1 MEHQVIE
8 FFPSVCG
15 VYQYPEDKIN
25 DIKLVCQK
33 IRNTIKPGD
42 QNYNQNALNG
52 DLFHYYNT
60 SNTNIYDF
68 HPELEDHRKWVLEC
82 ATHFFT
88 KVHNYVLSD
97 ENELLM
103 TDAWM
108 NYCLERAQQSEH
120 NHHNSL
126 ISGTYYVNLVDW
138 VHAPLTFMKRE
149 PECHPYIA
157 HAKDWDSP
165 NKYSRYVEDIRPREG
180 DLLLWKS
187 HLIHGY
193 NGNLNMWADRTSISM
208 NFVPRILDNG
218 KYSFVINTRNDG

>member
-33 IRNTIKPGD
+33 IRDTIKPGD

-52 DLFHYYNT
+52 DLFHYYNS

-108 NYCLERAQQSEH
+108 NYWLARAQH
-120 NHHNSL
+120 
-126 ISGTYYVNLVDW
+126 
-138 VHAPLTFMKRE
+138 
-149 PECHPYIA
+149 
-157 HAKDWDSP
+157 
-165 NKYSRYVEDIRPREG
+165 
-180 DLLLWKS
+180 
-187 HLIHGY
+187 
-193 NGNLNMWADRTSISM
+193 
-208 NFVPRILDNG
+208 
-218 KYSFVINTRNDG
+218 

>member
-8 FFPSVCG
+8 FFPSICG
-15 VYQYPEDKIN
+15 VYTYPEEKIN

-33 IRNTIKPGD
+33 IRDTIQPGD
-42 QNYNQNALNG
+42 ENYNQNGLNG
-52 DLFHYYNT
+52 DLFHYYND

-126 ISGTYYVNLVDW
+126 ISGTYYVNLIDW

-149 PECHPYIA
+149 QSAIPTLLTQKTGTPLINIVGMLKTLDLKREIFYFGSLIYYMVIMVISTCGQIEHL
-157 HAKDWDSP
+157 SP
-165 NKYSRYVEDIRPREG
+165 
-180 DLLLWKS
+180 
-187 HLIHGY
+187 
-193 NGNLNMWADRTSISM
+193 
-208 NFVPRILDNG
+208 
-218 KYSFVINTRNDG
+218 